1 MNSPLDEV
9 ACFCVFFFVCLICT
23 LWNPMSHV
31 CIRCIIYNVIE
42 FFE

>member
-1 MNSPLDEV
+1 MNSPLDDV
-9 ACFCVFFFVCLICT
+9 AFFFVFFVCLICT
-23 LWNPMSHV
+23 VWNPMSHV